1 MSPSRRY
8 RLVMAEEKPPPA
20 YCTWCGTQAPD
31 GAPPT
36 WTVQTSERG
45 LQTLCESCTRSN
57 LRSIEANL
65 STDYW

>member
-1 MSPSRRY
+1 MTVPP
-8 RLVMAEEKPPPA
+8 KPEPPAPPA
-20 YCTWCGTQAPD
+20 YCTWCGKQAPD

-45 LQTLCESCTRSN
+45 LQTLCEDCTRSN

>member
-1 MSPSRRY
+1 MARREAAPNPP
-8 RLVMAEEKPPPA
+8 VAPEPPA
-20 YCTWCGTQAPD
+20 YCTWCGTQAPE

-45 LQTLCESCTRSN
+45 LQVLCAQCTRSN